1 MRLVQVLL
9 LGGCL
14 IGAVGAQSVATFFDN
29 YSPCANQCCQSVY
42 NSHSCTLANSCLC
55 SGCLC
60 LSDSCLCQ
68 TSSWLIA
75 VAQCIGEQ
83 CGASAVTDA
92 AGIGYSACAVNG
104 YQLAVSEQSL
114 IAIGLAAVPTST
126 SGNTPTGVNTPAAG
140 SCKCFLCRWCW

>member
-14 IGAVGAQSVATFFDN
+14 VGAVGAQSVATFFAD
-29 YSPCANQCCQSVY
+29 YPPCVNQCCQTVY
-42 NSHSCTLANSCLC
+42 NSRWCSLANSCLC

-83 CGASAVTDA
+83 CGANAVTEG
-92 AGIGYSACAVNG
+92 AGIANSACAANG

-114 IAIGLAAVPTST
+114 IAVGLAAVPTSK
-126 SGNTPTGVNTPAAG
+126 SGNTPTDVGPPPAG
-140 SCKCFLCRWCW
+140 SCKCFLRRWCW